1 MNVHV
6 IKIENLRC
14 IIDGRTILDIPELS
28 IVNGERIAIVGHN
41 GAGKSTLLK
50 LLTGFMPP
58 TSGKLTVLGRSLHER
73 MDTENLRA
81 LRSEIGQV
89 LQGLH
94 QVARLRAI
102 DNVLIGCLGRY
113 KSWRSLF
120 GYYPQVEI
128 QLAHAALAAVGLTEY
143 AQLRTDKLSGGERQ
157 RVAIARLLMQQPQLI
172 LADEPTAALDPGAA
186 ADVCALLVG
195 AAKSATMIT
204 VVHSPSLLPLLATR
218 VIGFKLGKLVFDL
231 PIEKINE
238 ESLKS
243 LYLAESL

>member
-1 MNVHV
+1 MLCSLESKCRGCRFFAIPSAVHV
-6 IKIENLRC
+6 P
-14 IIDGRTILDIPELS
+14 ILW
-28 IVNGERIAIVGHN
+28 
-41 GAGKSTLLK
+41 
-50 LLTGFMPP
+50 
-58 TSGKLTVLGRSLHER
+58 
-73 MDTENLRA
+73 
-81 LRSEIGQV
+81 
-89 LQGLH
+89 H
-94 QVARLRAI
+94 QVKQRIRRAR
-102 DNVLIGCLGRY
+102 
-113 KSWRSLF
+113 F
-120 GYYPQVEI
+120 G
-128 QLAHAALAAVGLTEY
+128 G
-143 AQLRTDKLSGGERQ
+143 DRQ